1 MQGAGDE
8 VGINVQLNPEPDKYF
23 SYTRSY
29 YGIYVAIHDQDDYPD
44 MSSSIVAQPGYNVKS
59 LITPYV
65 ISSDEAVRNL
75 CSFI

>member
-8 VGINVQLNPEPDKYF
+8 VGINLLLNPEPATYL
-23 SYTRSY
+23 SYTRPY

-44 MSSSIVAQPGYNVKS
+44 MSNSIVAQPGYNVKS

-65 ISSDEAVRNL
+65 LSSDEAVRNL